1 MSLIPLL
8 IKMETVIEYFRPEI
22 AKKLQTRIKI
32 VCLKKEMEM
41 REYLSNIIER
51 ELKKEGV

>member
-41 REYLSNIIER
+41 REYLSNLIEK